1 MLKPNQS
8 IHITIKEPPLTVRS
22 IGIFDDDSLIVPIIE
37 RFINSSSVNTAPR
50 SEEFIAN
57 TKEEAH
63 LLLTQCKILTVS
75 VESDTYTITMRK
87 THDFQ

>member
-8 IHITIKEPPLTVRS
+8 VHITVKEPPLTVRS

-37 RFINSSSVNTAPR
+37 RFVDGTSPR
-50 SEEFIAN
+50 SPEFIAN
-57 TKEEAH
+57 TKEEVH

-75 VESDTYTITMRK
+75 VESDMYTIVMRK
-87 THDFQ
+87 TQ